1 MRRVIDMEA
10 DLPPAEDGTPRHTDA
25 AAESSLMRVG
35 PERMPE
41 LEGYGFRNYDTIFS
55 SKGDSS
61 PGESLDS
68 YTARM
73 ERASITLGV
82 TRAENNAATAQLLRD
97 YPGRFLGLSYVSPLD
112 GMRAVRELERSVR
125 EDGLGG
131 FSVSSLYNNIPASD
145 RRYYPLYAKCV
156 ELDVPVRIYTAM
168 NYANDR
174 PYDVGHPRHLDPV
187 AVDFPELRIVAG
199 LGGWPWVN
207 EMTALLRRHPN
218 LYCDTA
224 AHRPK
229 YFGKAGSGW
238 EQFLHFGNSLIQ
250 HKVMIG
256 LSASLIGEQFE
267 VLIDEYEQLPLKA
280 TVLDRWFHDNAMEFF
295 RLG

>member
-10 DLPPAEDGTPRHTDA
+10 DLPPAEDGTMRHTDPVV
-25 AAESSLMRVG
+25 ESSRARVG
-35 PERMPE
+35 PERTPE
-41 LEGYGFRNYDTIFS
+41 LAGYGFSNYDAIFP
-55 SKGDSS
+55 SKGAPSR
-61 PGESLDS
+61 GESLDG

-73 ERASITLGV
+73 ERAGIAIGV
-82 TRAENNAATAQLLRD
+82 TRAENNAATARVLRD
-97 YPGRFLGLSYVSPLD
+97 YPGRFIGLSYVSPLD
-112 GMRAVRELERSVR
+112 GMRGVRELERSVR

-131 FSVSSLYNNIPASD
+131 FAVSSLYNGIPASD
-145 RRYYPLYAKCV
+145 PRYYPLYAKCV
-156 ELDVPVRIYTAM
+156 ELDIPVRIYTAM

-174 PYDVGHPRHLDPV
+174 AYDVGHPRHLDPV
-187 AVDFPELRIVAG
+187 AVHFPELRIVAG

-218 LYCDTA
+218 LYVDTA

-229 YFGKAGSGW
+229 YFGTPGSGW
-238 EQFLHFGNSLIQ
+238 EQFLHFGNTLNQ

-256 LSASLIGEQFE
+256 LSGSLIGAPFE
-267 VLIDEYEQLPLKA
+267 TLIEEYEQLPLKPK
-280 TVLDRWFHDNAMEFF
+280 VLDRWFYDNAVEFF

>member
-10 DLPPAEDGTPRHTDA
+10 DLPPAEDGTPRHTEA
-25 AAESSLMRVG
+25 VSESSRMRVG
-35 PERMPE
+35 PERTPE
-41 LEGYGFRNYDTIFS
+41 LAGYGFSNYDTIFHS
-55 SKGDSS
+55 WSDS
-61 PGESLDS
+61 PQGESLDS

-73 ERASITLGV
+73 KSAGIVRGV
-82 TRAENNAATAQLLRD
+82 TRAENNEATARVLREC
-97 YPGRFLGLSYVSPLD
+97 PGQFIGLSYVSPLD

-125 EDGLGG
+125 EDGLAG
-131 FSVSSLYNNIPASD
+131 FAVSSLYNGIPASD

-156 ELDVPVRIYTAM
+156 ELDIPVRIYTAM

-174 PYDVGHPRHLDPV
+174 AYDLGHPRHLDPV

-229 YFGKAGSGW
+229 YLGKPGSGW
-238 EQFLHFGNSLIQ
+238 AQFLHFGNTLNQ

-256 LSASLIGEQFE
+256 LSASLIGERFE
-267 VLIDEYEQLPLKA
+267 VLIEEYEQLPLKPH
-280 TVLDRWFHDNAMEFF
+280 VLDRWFHDNAVEFF

>member
-25 AAESSLMRVG
+25 VEETTAGRVG
-35 PERMPE
+35 PERLPE
-41 LEGYGFRNYDTIFS
+41 LDGYGFRNYETIFR
-55 SKGDSS
+55 SKSDHST
-61 PGESLDS
+61 GESLDS
-68 YTARM
+68 YTERM
-73 ERASITLGV
+73 TRAGITQGV
-82 TRAENNAATAQLLRD
+82 TRAENNAATAKVLRD
-97 YPGRFLGLSYVSPLD
+97 HPGRFIGLSYVSPLD

-125 EDGLGG
+125 EDGLAA
-131 FSVSSLYNNIPASD
+131 FAVSSLYNGIPASD

-156 ELDVPVRIYTAM
+156 ELDIPVRVYTAM

-174 PYDVGHPRHLDPV
+174 PYDLGHPRHLDVV

-199 LGGWPWVN
+199 LGGWPWVSD
-207 EMTALLRRHPN
+207 MTALLRRHPN

-229 YFGKAGSGW
+229 YFGTPGSGW
-238 EQFLHFGNSLIQ
+238 EQFLHFGNSLNR

-256 LSASLIGEQFE
+256 LSASLIGEDFD
-267 VLIDEYEQLPLKA
+267 VLIKEYEDLPLKPS
-280 TVLDRWFHDNAMEFF
+280 VLDRWFHDNAAEFF

>member
-1 MRRVIDMEA
+1 MRSVIDLES

-25 AAESSLMRVG
+25 AAESSASRVG
-35 PERMPE
+35 PERTPE
-41 LEGYGFRNYDTIFS
+41 LAGYGFSNYDTIFES
-55 SKGDSS
+55 HGSA
-61 PGESLDS
+61 PAGESLDS
-68 YTARM
+68 YTDRM
-73 ERASITLGV
+73 QRAGIGVGV
-82 TRAENNAATAQLLRD
+82 TRAENNQATAAVLRA
-97 YPGRFLGLSYVSPLD
+97 YPGRFVGLAYVSPLD
-112 GMRAVRELERSVR
+112 GMRGVRELERAVR
-125 EDGLGG
+125 DDGLAG
-131 FSVSSLYNNIPASD
+131 FAVSSLYNAIPASD

-156 ELDVPVRIYTAM
+156 ELDIPVRIYSAM

-174 PYDVGHPRHLDPV
+174 PYDVGHPRHLDQV

-207 EMTALLRRHPN
+207 EMVALMRRHPN

-238 EQFLHFGNSLIQ
+238 EQFLHFGNTLNQ

-256 LSASLIGEQFE
+256 LSASLLGESFE
-267 VLIDEYEQLPLKA
+267 TLIDEYEQLPLKPS
-280 TVLDRWFHDNAMEFF
+280 VKDRWFHDNAAEFF